1 MYRLSVMVWDSLLP
15 LAVFDVLCVSVHNE
29 STSNGSKAV
38 HSGASLRH
46 FKAFSD
52 LSNDVTVPTR
62 ANCQ

>member
-1 MYRLSVMVWDSLLP
+1 MVWDSLLP
-15 LAVFDVLCVSVHNE
+15 LAVSDVLCVSVHNE

-52 LSNDVTVPTR
+52 LSKLMM
-62 ANCQ
+62 